1 MAGYPAIDHLARESG
16 VLFAYTSHQP
26 VRSAS

>member
-1 MAGYPAIDHLARESG
+1 MVGYPAIGHLAHGYG
-16 VLFAYTSHQP
+16 VLFVHTSHQP

>member
-1 MAGYPAIDHLARESG
+1 MAGYPAIDHLTHGYG
-16 VLFAYTSHQP
+16 VLFVHTSHQP

>member
-1 MAGYPAIDHLARESG
+1 MAGYPAIDHLAHEYG
-16 VLFAYTSHQP
+16 VLFVHTSHQP